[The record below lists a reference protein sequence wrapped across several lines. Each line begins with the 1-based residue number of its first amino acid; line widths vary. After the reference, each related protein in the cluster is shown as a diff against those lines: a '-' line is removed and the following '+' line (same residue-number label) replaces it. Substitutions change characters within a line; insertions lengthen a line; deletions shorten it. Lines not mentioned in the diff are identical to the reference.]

1 MNDPVERLSKEGL
14 LQVSRDARGN
24 LIGFHFEGNDQ
35 EFGEIAP
42 HLRDA
47 KHLDMFGA
55 NVTDFSAEIWRTF
68 QRAEVIE
75 INCTPLASIGM
86 QYFPCLPK
94 LRQLSLSPGDDSERM
109 IAIVCECHHIQHL
122 SLSKTMVS
130 SDSVSRIMRSLPR
143 LSKLTL
149 DICPQIDDSAFADCH
164 SAAKLEELRISDCPI
179 SDAAGALIGRCP
191 AISTLF
197 VGGTDAGDRFVRGL
211 ANLSR
216 LRCLGMPGTKITLES
231 VKILYSTALQLEEL
245 NLSECRLGD
254 ECVATLSAMRRL
266 SSLDVERTSISAAG
280 LRRLKAALPHTEIN
294 H

>member
-1 MNDPVERLSKEGL
+1 MIDPVERLSREGL

-55 NVTDFSAEIWRTF
+55 SVTDFSSEIWKAF

-75 INCTPLASIGM
+75 IDCTPLGSTGM

-94 LRQLSLSPGDDSERM
+94 LRQLSLSPRDDSERM
-109 IAIVCECHHIQHL
+109 VAVVCECLHLEHL

-149 DICPQIDDSAFADCH
+149 DICPQIDDSAFANCYY
-164 SAAKLEELRISDCPI
+164 AAKLEELRVSDCPI
-179 SDAAGALIGRCP
+179 SDGAGELIGRCP

-197 VGGTDAGDRFVRGL
+197 VGGADVGDRFVRGL

-216 LRCLGMPGTKITLES
+216 LRCLGLPGTKITLET
-231 VKILYSTALQLEEL
+231 VKILYSTALHLEEL
-245 NLSECRLGD
+245 NLSECNLGD
-254 ECVATLSAMRRL
+254 DCVATLSGMR
-266 SSLDVERTSISAAG
+266 
-280 LRRLKAALPHTEIN
+280 
-294 H
+294 